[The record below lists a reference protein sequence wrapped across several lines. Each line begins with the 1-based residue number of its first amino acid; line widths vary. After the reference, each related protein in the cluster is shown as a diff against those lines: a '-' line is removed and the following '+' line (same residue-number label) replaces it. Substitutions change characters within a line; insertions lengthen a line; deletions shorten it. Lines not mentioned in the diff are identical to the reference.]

1 MTHRFETVVGGKP
14 LSIETG
20 SVARQAD
27 GAAWVRYGDTVV
39 LVTAVAAKQ
48 AREGIDFFP
57 LTVDY
62 QERAYAAGKIPG
74 GFFKR
79 EGRPRDAETVASRLI
94 DRPIRPL
101 FPKGYRR
108 DVQIIATVLSADMEN
123 DPDVL
128 AIVGASAA
136 LAVSPIPFLGPIGA
150 VRVGRVDG
158 QFVLNP
164 TYGQLERSDLDLVI
178 AGTREGVVMVEAWA
192 REAPEEVVLE
202 AIAVGHKAL
211 ADLCRIQEQFQK
223 AAGKPKTPFTP
234 STPGPALAER
244 VAAACREPIRARAA
258 GRGKEV
264 RADPL
269 AEVRERT
276 VAGFAGEPPEVL
288 AQVRELV
295 EKVEKEEMRRLLL
308 ERGIRADGRTP
319 DAIRPIRIEV

>member
-20 SVARQAD
+20 TVARQAD
-27 GAAWVRYGDTVV
+27 GAAWVRYGDTVL

-164 TYGQLERSDLDLVI
+164 TYGQL
-178 AGTREGVVMVEAWA
+178 
-192 REAPEEVVLE
+192 
-202 AIAVGHKAL
+202 
-211 ADLCRIQEQFQK
+211 
-223 AAGKPKTPFTP
+223 
-234 STPGPALAER
+234 
-244 VAAACREPIRARAA
+244 
-258 GRGKEV
+258 
-264 RADPL
+264 
-269 AEVRERT
+269 
-276 VAGFAGEPPEVL
+276 
-288 AQVRELV
+288 
-295 EKVEKEEMRRLLL
+295 
-308 ERGIRADGRTP
+308 
-319 DAIRPIRIEV
+319 